1 MILGFYSTL
10 NNSLVGMWAAPKEL
24 SRGLWISRRLIQAR
38 AGNLEIFHRAA
49 IPSLPQDREI
59 KGLTKNRI
67 PLFCC
72 RGKKQK
78 ERRNPMAEIV
88 IDFNLKLIYQ
98 KME

>member
-1 MILGFYSTL
+1 VFNIKS
-10 NNSLVGMWAAPKEL
+10 NNVVGMWATLKEL

-78 ERRNPMAEIV
+78 EMRNPMAEIV

>member
-1 MILGFYSTL
+1 VFNIKS
-10 NNSLVGMWAAPKEL
+10 NNVVGMWATLKEL

-38 AGNLEIFHRAA
+38 VGNLEIFHRAA